1 MRRVSVANYS
11 TRPREI
17 ELTSYAEVVRAP
29 RADDLAH
36 PAFSNLFIETE
47 YDARHSALFAR
58 RRPRSSQDEAK
69 WGVHVLS
76 TSAETIAGIQFE
88 TDRSR
93 FLGRGHTTAE
103 PVAVMEDR
111 PLSNTVGAVLDPIF
125 SLRCRVRLLPNGDGA
140 CYGAS
145 GSYQRGDLE
154 TMPSLAMAWNRVEAG
169 PGTVVTD
176 NGKMIGTGIDTHNAG
191 TEDGCACAANGKAAG
206 GLGVLFVVLG
216 LAATLRRRRNK
227 T

>member
-1 MRRVSVANYS
+1 MTHLEVIVSAEDNAEMRRVSVANYS

-17 ELTSYAEVVRAP
+17 ELTSYAEVVLAP

-36 PAFSNLFIETE
+36 PAFSSLFIETE

-111 PLSNTVGAVLDPIF
+111 PLSNTVGSVLDPVL
-125 SLRCRVRLLPNGDGA
+125 SSRCTITLPPD
-140 CYGAS
+140 
-145 GSYQRGDLE
+145 QTVTVDL
-154 TMPSLAMAWNRVEAG
+154 V
-169 PGTVVTD
+169 
-176 NGKMIGTGIDTHNAG
+176 
-191 TEDGCACAANGKAAG
+191 
-206 GLGVLFVVLG
+206 LGVADDRTG
-216 LAATLRRRRNK
+216 WRKNIAMQISSNANRGWPGPARRSR
-227 T
+227 